1 MEKVLNFFL
10 DMLPSIIV
18 GLFAFYWQRGQKKR
32 DEATDVN
39 REARREE
46 AILMMQMQ
54 WASNKLSYAVAMAL
68 KRGSPNGEVEK
79 GIASYE
85 SAKKAYREF
94 LNKQALDHLHDF
106 D

>member
-1 MEKVLNFFL
+1 MDRLWNFFL

-18 GLFAFYWQRGQKKR
+18 GLFAFYWQRAQKKR
-32 DEATDVN
+32 DKATDDN
-39 REARREE
+39 RKARQEE
-46 AILMMQMQ
+46 TMLMLQLQ
-54 WASNKLSYAVAMAL
+54 WAANKLSYAVAMAL

-94 LNKQALDHLHDF
+94 LDKQAMSHLHDF